1 MFVPACFHIEDKIL
15 SQAFVKKKL
24 YGDWKY
30 FLFWIYSGCM
40 QDRFRQQ
47 AVCLSHNQW
56 DNFHSYRI
64 YKNRF
69 QHPGNGIVKDK
80 DPGWKDKKPGMY
92 LL

>member
-1 MFVPACFHIEDKIL
+1 MFVPACSRIEDKIL
-15 SQAFVKKKL
+15 IQAFVQKKL
-24 YGDWKY
+24 YGDRKY

-47 AVCLSHNQW
+47 AVCLSPNQW
-56 DNFHSYRI
+56 DNFRRYGI

-69 QHPGNGIVKDK
+69 LYPGNGIGKDK
-80 DPGWKDKKPGMY
+80 DPGWKDKKPRMY